1 MTLKRFQRTL
11 KQLISK
17 DGSEMEY
24 RWHIFLANL
33 DQIIGSE
40 QGKTRPVLV
49 ISEEE
54 INQLLPVVSVLPITS
69 RKQGRRIYPNEVLT
83 PAGIGGLEKE
93 SIVLCYQIRT
103 LDKKRFTKEIGKID
117 NLEQQEAIIDALCLQ
132 LGIIR

>member
-1 MTLKRFQRTL
+1 
-11 KQLISK
+11 
-17 DGSEMEY
+17 MEY
-24 RWHIFLANL
+24 RWCIFLANL
-33 DQIIGSE
+33 DPVVGSE

-69 RKQGRRIYPNEVLT
+69 RKQDRRIYPNEVLI
-83 PAGIGGLEKE
+83 PAGIGRLEKE

-103 LDKKRFTKEIGKID
+103 LDKRRVTKEIGKID
-117 NLEQQEAIIDALCLQ
+117 DPELQEAIMDTLCFQ